1 MQTVRLYYEHIYN
14 YASKKEKKSD
24 ITKKGKQLKESY
36 FLITFMYLLR
46 REETYTYMY
55 ITTLQVLLLCLL
67 QICQ

>member
-1 MQTVRLYYEHIYN
+1 MQTVRLYYERIYN
-14 YASKKEKKSD
+14 YASKKEKKV
-24 ITKKGKQLKESY
+24 TLPKKGKLKESY

-46 REETYTYMY
+46 REEAYTYMY